1 MKPGDRLFMRL
12 QASIPTYVYVV
23 NEDENGHHYL
33 LFPLEGFA
41 QTNPLPKDQAH
52 HLPGIRADEERY
64 WQVDTVGGREHF
76 VIFVS
81 PQPLTSFEKT
91 FAELPRASEDTP
103 LLSAAIGTNAINHL
117 RGVGGVVA
125 AATPRL
131 DQPLYEQY
139 DTPLPEESETA
150 NGTWVR
156 QFTVASTP

>member
-1 MKPGDRLFMRL
+1 LD
-12 QASIPTYVYVV
+12 
-23 NEDENGHHYL
+23 
-33 LFPLEGFA
+33 GFA
-41 QTNPLPKDQAH
+41 LSNPLSEGAAH
-52 HLPGIRADEERY
+52 HLPGVRAGQEQY

-81 PQPLTSFEKT
+81 PRPLTSFEKA
-91 FAELPRASEDTP
+91 FAELPRASEDAP
-103 LLSAAIGTNAINHL
+103 VLSAPIGTNALNRL

-139 DTPLPEESETA
+139 STPLPEKSETT